1 MIFRPLPFIRFFARW
16 FILSIGSG
24 MFFIGIWFSI
34 GLPSE
39 ERCFETWMMAIF
51 CFLYALF
58 VFPRLLHQIWEKCF
72 ATICISNS
80 QIIWRCPFRKTKCLA
95 VERCHIG
102 VEKEI
107 SHWKIEY
114 YYIYFS
120 LKPYPREFASRIDK
134 LPNSEAFL
142 KYRFEPKLAEHIL
155 DTLPKGQTKQL
166 EYYYHV
172 YLRNRKK
179 NRKRPRK

>member
-16 FILSIGSG
+16 FIYIYR
-24 MFFIGIWFSI
+24 
-34 GLPSE
+34 
-39 ERCFETWMMAIF
+39 ERYVFHRYLVFNRSPLRRTLLRDMDDGDI
-51 CFLYALF
+51 LLF
-58 VFPRLLHQIWEKCF
+58 VCPLCVSAF
-72 ATICISNS
+72 ATPNMGEVLCNDLHFQQSDYLALPVP
-80 QIIWRCPFRKTKCLA
+80 QTKCLA

-166 EYYYHV
+166 EYYYYV